1 MTCQHAPSQRGW
13 RLCSRACLV
22 FSLQGA
28 AAAQRPPWA
37 HGLKSPALEAAAV
50 WGLLHLPAPPCQSLH
65 TVKVPPSRR
74 TSVFG
79 WNSRPASQC
88 SRRQWTSGCFLP
100 RSPPYVQRAPRP
112 CFLSSLAFCA
122 LPRSLT
128 YVLGCGIGWKQQ
140 EMRAASAI
148 SVGKN
153 LGCRLSAFRWVL
165 WEYSRSCEVNFQEV
179 LPPFLASSY
188 KWSCVH
194 VWELIT
200 HVLDEGRNEWLFSGA
215 KTLGWWGAGA
225 VGNRCWAQGLKSEDM
240 SFRLEFSANEPR
252 ELFYCL

>member
-22 FSLQGA
+22 LSLQGA
-28 AAAQRPPWA
+28 AAAQRLPWA

-50 WGLLHLPAPPCQSLH
+50 CLSSRVCFICPHHHASLSTLWKCLPPAEHLCLDETLAPLHSAPEGSEL
-65 TVKVPPSRR
+65 
-74 TSVFG
+74 
-79 WNSRPASQC
+79 
-88 SRRQWTSGCFLP
+88 GCFLP
-100 RSPPYVQRAPRP
+100 RSPPYVQRAPWP
-112 CFLSSLAFCA
+112 CFLSSVAFCA

-153 LGCRLSAFRWVL
+153 LGCRLCVFRWVL

-188 KWSCVH
+188 KWSCLH
-194 VWELIT
+194 IWELIT
-200 HVLDEGRNEWLFSGA
+200 HVLDEGRNEWLFSGV

-225 VGNRCWAQGLKSEDM
+225 VGNRCWAQG
-240 SFRLEFSANEPR
+240 
-252 ELFYCL
+252 